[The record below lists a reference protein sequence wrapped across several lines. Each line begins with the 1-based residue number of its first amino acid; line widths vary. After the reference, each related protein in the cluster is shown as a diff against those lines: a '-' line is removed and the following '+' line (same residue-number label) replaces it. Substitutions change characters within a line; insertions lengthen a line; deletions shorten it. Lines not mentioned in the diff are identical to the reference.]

1 MEILLDTA
9 NIEAI
14 EKYAAAL
21 PLAGVTTNPSILKKE
36 GNIEFFSHMRKIR
49 EIIGTNRSLH
59 VQVVAQDKAGMVKD
73 AKTLL
78 EQLDQEIYIKVP
90 ANEVGLEAIKELK
103 SEGLNVTATAIY
115 SKFQAYLAIAAGAD
129 YIAPYFNRMENIGI
143 KAPEAIAA
151 MANEIQQ
158 SASKTKIVAASF
170 KNVDQVTTA
179 LEEGAQ
185 AVTVAPDI
193 IKQALAMPSIAQA
206 VEDFAVDWE
215 SIFGK
220 NSTIASLKN

>member
-59 VQVVAQDKAGMVKD
+59 VQVVAQDKAGMIKD
-73 AKTLL
+73 ANTLL
-78 EQLDQEIYIKVP
+78 EQLDQEVYIKIP
-90 ANEVGLEAIKELK
+90 ANEEGLEAIKELK
-103 SEGLNVTATAIY
+103 NQGINVTATAIY

-143 KAPEAIAA
+143 NAQEAVAA
-151 MANEIQQ
+151 MLNEIQQ
-158 SASKTKIVAASF
+158 NASKTKIVAASF
-170 KNVDQVTTA
+170 KNIDQVTTA

-193 IKQALAMPSIAQA
+193 IEQALAMPSIAQA

-215 SIFGK
+215 SVFGK